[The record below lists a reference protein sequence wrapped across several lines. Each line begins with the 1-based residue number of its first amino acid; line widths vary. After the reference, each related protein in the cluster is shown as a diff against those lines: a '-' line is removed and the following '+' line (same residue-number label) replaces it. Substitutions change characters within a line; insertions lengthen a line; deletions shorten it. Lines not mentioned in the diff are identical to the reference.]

1 MVSLQLKEKDMKD
14 QARQIVELKKDAELR
29 DEEIIEL
36 NDQLNAKDAEIT
48 TVKNYF
54 EKSELD
60 QDELRQQM
68 DALKDQNAKLI
79 KSIEKLQIEAENAKK
94 KA

>member
-1 MVSLQLKEKDMKD
+1 M
-14 QARQIVELKKDAELR
+14 R

-36 NDQLNAKDAEIT
+36 NDQLNTKDAEIT

-60 QDELRQQM
+60 QDELRQQT
-68 DALKDQNAKLI
+68 DALKEQNSKLL
-79 KSIEKLQIEAENAKK
+79 KSIEKL
-94 KA
+94 

>member
-1 MVSLQLKEKDMKD
+1 MKD

>member
-1 MVSLQLKEKDMKD
+1 M
-14 QARQIVELKKDAELR
+14 R

-68 DALKDQNAKLI
+68 DALKEQNSKLL
-79 KSIEKLQIEAENAKK
+79 KSIEKL
-94 KA
+94 

>member
-1 MVSLQLKEKDMKD
+1 M
-14 QARQIVELKKDAELR
+14 R

-68 DALKDQNAKLI
+68 DALKEQNSKLI
-79 KSIEKLQIEAENAKK
+79 KSIEKL
-94 KA
+94 

>member
-1 MVSLQLKEKDMKD
+1 V
-14 QARQIVELKKDAELR
+14 R

-68 DALKDQNAKLI
+68 DALKEQNSKLI
-79 KSIEKLQIEAENAKK
+79 KSIEKL
-94 KA
+94 

>member
-1 MVSLQLKEKDMKD
+1 MKD
-14 QARQIVELKKDAELR
+14 QARQIVELKKDAQLR

>member
-1 MVSLQLKEKDMKD
+1 MKD
-14 QARQIVELKKDAELR
+14 LARQIIELKKDAELR

>member
-1 MVSLQLKEKDMKD
+1 MKD
-14 QARQIVELKKDAELR
+14 LARQIIELKKDAELR

-68 DALKDQNAKLI
+68 DALKDQNTKLI

>member
-1 MVSLQLKEKDMKD
+1 MQKLEQLMVSLQLKEKDMKD
-14 QARQIVELKKDAELR
+14 QARQIVELKKDAQIK

-68 DALKDQNAKLI
+68 DAL
-79 KSIEKLQIEAENAKK
+79 
-94 KA
+94 

>member
-1 MVSLQLKEKDMKD
+1 V
-14 QARQIVELKKDAELR
+14 R

-68 DALKDQNAKLI
+68 DALKEQNSKLL
-79 KSIEKLQIEAENAKK
+79 KSIEKL
-94 KA
+94 

>member
-1 MVSLQLKEKDMKD
+1 MKD

-68 DALKDQNAKLI
+68 DALKDQNAKFI